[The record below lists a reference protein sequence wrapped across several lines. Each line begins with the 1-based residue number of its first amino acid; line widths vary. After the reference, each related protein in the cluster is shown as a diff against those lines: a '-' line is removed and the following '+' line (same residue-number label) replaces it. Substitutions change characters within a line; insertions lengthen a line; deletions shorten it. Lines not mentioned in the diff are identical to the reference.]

1 MRRSER
7 IRRILRIREQQ
18 EEVARAA
25 WMSAQRAAQ
34 ARAAEAQAGH
44 ARWQAGQDLLRQAL
58 AHPDPQQLLWTQ
70 SAVDAQ
76 SDQAL
81 TLGSIARRAD
91 HAAEQKRAP
100 WVQARQTV
108 RAMERLYERADRV
121 EQITR
126 REREAREQSEAIEA
140 HMALVNPLDGDATQ
154 TPLTTDSHE

>member
-34 ARAAEAQAGH
+34 AREAEAQAGQ
-44 ARWQAGQDLLRQAL
+44 ARWQAGQALLRQAL
-58 AHPDPQQLLWTQ
+58 AQPDPQQLLWTQ

-76 SDQAL
+76 SDQARNL
-81 TLGSIARRAD
+81 SSVARRAVQ
-91 HAAEQKRAP
+91 AAEQKRAP

-121 EQITR
+121 EQIAR

-140 HMALVNPLDGDATQ
+140 HMALANPLDGDAIR